1 MPFTPRKSI
10 RRARRL
16 RREQTEAE
24 KRLWEFLRDR
34 RLGGF
39 KFVRQEPVGPFIADI
54 LCRERLLIIE
64 IDGVT
69 HGEDRELERD
79 ARRTAYLEAK
89 GFQVMRVWNIE
100 VFNNLDEVL
109 NSTLLALEARAETVR

>member
-24 KRLWEFLRDR
+24 KRLWGYLRDR

-39 KFVRQEPVGPFIADI
+39 KFVRQEPVGPFVADF
-54 LCRERLLIIE
+54 LCRERMLIIE

-69 HGEDRELERD
+69 HSEDHQLARD
-79 ARRTAYLEAK
+79 ARRTVYLEK
-89 GFQVMRVWNIE
+89 QGYRVMRAWNIE
-100 VFNNLDEVL
+100 VFNNLDGVL
-109 NSTLLALEARAETVR
+109 NSILLALEARGETVR